1 MVVINLA
8 PSEIRY
14 SQDSI
19 SNSFGDSTHHADQKI
34 GETLDEIVMDSDK
47 ANFIPNIS
55 VFNKDGKWFTSDNR
69 RLWVFKKAEELGILS
84 SIDVYVTYEIN
95 YSKFTTTCDGRC
107 VRVRSNNTGGYLWRS
122 LQRQVIGEHTRDLRE
137 RQRRVWEQQS
147 VRERQWREREQQME
161 IERQRR
167 EREQQM
173 EIERQRRMNTK
184 KWITKASLIC
194 LAIVVLSFHYWA
206 THQ

>member
-1 MVVINLA
+1 MVVKKLA

-14 SQDSI
+14 SQNSI
-19 SNSFGDSTHHADQKI
+19 SNRFRADTNGIRQHI
-34 GETLDEIVMDSDK
+34 GETLDEIVRNPDTADR
-47 ANFIPNIS
+47 IPNIS
-55 VFNKDGKWFTSDNR
+55 VFNKDGKWFALDNR

-137 RQRRVWEQQS
+137 RQRRMWEQQS
-147 VRERQWREREQQME
+147 ERERQWREREQQME